1 MALRL
6 RVIPAVIA
14 LSASA
19 LLLSACVPTEPTPS
33 ASPTTTSP
41 SSTASPTA
49 TAPTASA
56 SASSPTA
63 SAEPTATAAPA
74 PKATPVDIA
83 CSALITP
90 QEMYDFNPN
99 YVLLNNFTPAAGST
113 AAAAVDMQGTACRW
127 ENGTSGTTIDV
138 SVAQPASSSISSLKT
153 NAGASTDS
161 YAGYF
166 SSAGG
171 TGTAQV
177 FTGPYWATISSP
189 LFSRASNATA
199 LVADVTAALK

>member
-1 MALRL
+1 MASRL
-6 RVIPAVIA
+6 RIIPAVIA
-14 LSASA
+14 LSASV
-19 LLLSACVPTEPTPS
+19 LLLSACVPTESVPS
-33 ASPTTTSP
+33 ASPTSTVP
-41 SSTASPTA
+41 SSTATPTA
-49 TAPTASA
+49 TSTSGSDPTSAPTT
-56 SASSPTA
+56 PV
-63 SAEPTATAAPA
+63 EPTSAPA
-74 PKATPVDIA
+74 PEATPVDIA

-99 YVLLNNFTPAAGST
+99 YVLLSNFTPAAGST
-113 AAAAVDMQGTACRW
+113 AAAAVGSQGTACRW

-138 SVAQPASSSISSLKT
+138 SVAQPAPSAISTLKA

-166 SSAGG
+166 SSQGG

-177 FTGPYWATISSP
+177 FTGPYWVTISSP